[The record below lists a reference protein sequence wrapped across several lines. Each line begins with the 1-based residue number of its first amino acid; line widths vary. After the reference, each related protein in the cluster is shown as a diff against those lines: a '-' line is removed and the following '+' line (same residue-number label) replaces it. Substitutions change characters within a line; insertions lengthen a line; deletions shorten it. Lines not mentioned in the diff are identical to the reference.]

1 MPVIDELFVAH
12 TARSSGFESYE
23 PGDTAFVTN
32 GLENSGV
39 LGFVTPKDGDKV
51 FEFVGIVLSAF
62 LEATVQVP
70 PFIARGNGGSGLIV
84 LEPRQPM
91 PVAQLGYIA
100 AYTNNALRWR
110 FSWYRQATASR
121 VKRLTVPPPGT
132 APAEAFNISA
142 LLPTRTE
149 GAAVQVPLKYAPFI
163 LGSLYELRPGDYHSL
178 VDLQL
183 GDTPIISCGALHN
196 GVAGFVSVP
205 PEHVYS
211 GRLTIAFNGSTLT
224 TKHHPYNFAAKDDV
238 AVCFPRQPLRVTTE
252 LFIQAMLE
260 RERWRFSY
268 YRKCY
273 RAKLE
278 RLSVLLPAKD
288 GLIDEDA
295 IQAAVEATPY
305 WPFLAERLRA

>member
-1 MPVIDELFVAH
+1 M
-12 TARSSGFESYE
+12 
-23 PGDTAFVTN
+23 
-32 GLENSGV
+32 
-39 LGFVTPKDGDKV
+39 
-51 FEFVGIVLSAF
+51 GIVLSAF

-121 VKRLTVPPPGT
+121 VKRLTVPLPGT

-183 GDTPIISCGALHN
+183 GDTPIISCGALNN
-196 GVAGFVSVP
+196 GVAGFVSVSARTCVFGP
-205 PEHVYS
+205 THNRVQRKHFDNEAPSVQLRSQGRCS
-211 GRLTIAFNGSTLT
+211 G
-224 TKHHPYNFAAKDDV
+224 
-238 AVCFPRQPLRVTTE
+238 
-252 LFIQAMLE
+252 
-260 RERWRFSY
+260 
-268 YRKCY
+268 
-273 RAKLE
+273 
-278 RLSVLLPAKD
+278 LLPETNRC
-288 GLIDEDA
+288 G
-295 IQAAVEATPY
+295 
-305 WPFLAERLRA
+305 